1 MKRDVEIHLLNP
13 PPGSAAARARDF
25 GIDLTL
31 TLQRL
36 RLTPDERLRQLQ
48 RAMIEIETMR
58 GGYKPPDVKVDD
70 PNQADLTTVHTGHK
84 PQDVKADDPNRADLT
99 TVDTTSG

>member
-1 MKRDVEIHLLNP
+1 MKRDTEAHLLNP
-13 PPGSAAARARDF
+13 PPGSAAERARDF

-36 RLTPDERLRQLQ
+36 RLTPDERVRQLQ
-48 RAMIEIETMR
+48 RAMFEIETMR
-58 GGYKPPDVKVDD
+58 
-70 PNQADLTTVHTGHK
+70 AGHYM
-84 PQDVKADDPNRADLT
+84 PQDGKADDPGRVDIT

>member
-1 MKRDVEIHLLNP
+1 MNRDVEDHLLNP

-36 RLTPDERLRQLQ
+36 RLTPDERVRQLQ
-48 RAMIEIETMR
+48 RAMFEIETMR
-58 GGYKPPDVKVDD
+58 AGL
-70 PNQADLTTVHTGHK
+70 AR
-84 PQDVKADDPNRADLT
+84 QDVKTDDPSRADLT
-99 TVDTTSG
+99 TVDRTSG

>member
-1 MKRDVEIHLLNP
+1 MNRNVEAHLLNP

-48 RAMIEIETMR
+48 RAMIEIENIR
-58 GGYKPPDVKVDD
+58 GL
-70 PNQADLTTVHTGHK
+70 AR
-84 PQDVKADDPNRADLT
+84 QDVKADDPNRADLT

>member
-1 MKRDVEIHLLNP
+1 MKRDVETHLLNP

-36 RLTPDERLRQLQ
+36 RLTPDERVRQLQ
-48 RAMIEIETMR
+48 QAMFEIETMR
-58 GGYKPPDVKVDD
+58 
-70 PNQADLTTVHTGHK
+70 ASHK

>member
-1 MKRDVEIHLLNP
+1 MKRDTEAHLLNP

-36 RLTPDERLRQLQ
+36 RLTPDERVRQLQ
-48 RAMIEIETMR
+48 RAMFEIENMR
-58 GGYKPPDVKVDD
+58 VD
-70 PNQADLTTVHTGHK
+70 HK
-84 PQDVKADDPNRADLT
+84 PQDGKADDSSRVDVT

>member
-1 MKRDVEIHLLNP
+1 MDRKVEAHLLNP

-25 GIDLTL
+25 GVDLTL

-36 RLTPDERLRQLQ
+36 CLTPDERVRQLQ
-48 RAMIEIETMR
+48 RAMIEIESIR
-58 GGYKPPDVKVDD
+58 GL
-70 PNQADLTTVHTGHK
+70 AS
-84 PQDVKADDPNRADLT
+84 QDVKADDSSRADLT